1 MKPNAKI
8 NRTITIN
15 STVQTTT
22 TSSSNFHVMLFFY
35 YSQNPKRIE
44 FLLLITTTINVIGLF
59 LFLYFSISIRC
70 LQRLEI
76 SLVIWSI
83 YRIHD
88 DK

>member
-59 LFLYFSISIRC
+59 LFSLFRFGVLFATVRNIISN
-70 LQRLEI
+70 
-76 SLVIWSI
+76 LVYLSNS
-83 YRIHD
+83 
-88 DK
+88 